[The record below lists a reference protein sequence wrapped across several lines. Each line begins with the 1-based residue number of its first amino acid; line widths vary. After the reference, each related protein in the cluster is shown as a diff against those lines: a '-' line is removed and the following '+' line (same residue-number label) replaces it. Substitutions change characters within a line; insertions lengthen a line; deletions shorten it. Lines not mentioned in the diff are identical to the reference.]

1 MIVNPQLF
9 NYRLIISSL
18 IVAIAVLTVFSFSNY
33 ISIEQ
38 QKNAIEEEKKLVE
51 SELSQ
56 MISTNDDLTSV
67 NTSLSSELEDAKQNT
82 KIALDSLRLLNSD
95 LSVIAKYKD
104 QARGLVSKNKRLE
117 ASVETLET
125 TNAELEEDVREAEE
139 ALKLQQD
146 ENTVLTEVNES
157 LKTTIE
163 EASALKAMAFDVSSY
178 NTVLGRKLATTKAS
192 KTNVID
198 VCITLAENVLTKPGK
213 KDIYIQIV
221 DPRNNV
227 FADKGVA
234 KFDDSSL
241 IYSAKTTVHYRNQS
255 MGVCTAIGASKQEMP
270 LLEGKYYISAFHNGV
285 KLGSTEIYLK

>member
-18 IVAIAVLTVFSFSNY
+18 IVVIAVLTVFSFSNY

-56 MISTNDDLTSV
+56 MISRNDDLTTV
-67 NTSLSSELEDAKQNT
+67 NTSLSSQLEDAQQNT

-95 LSVIAKYKD
+95 LSVIAKYKN
-104 QARGLVSKNKRLE
+104 QARGLVSKNKTLE
-117 ASVETLET
+117 ASVESLES
-125 TNAELEEDVREAEE
+125 TNVVLEKEVEEVTKELELQ
-139 ALKLQQD
+139 LK
-146 ENTVLTEVNES
+146 ENIVLGEVNES

-163 EASALKAMAFDVSSY
+163 SAAVLKAMAFDVSAY
-178 NTVLGRKLATTKAS
+178 NTVLGRNITTSKAS
-192 KTNVID
+192 KTNVLD
-198 VCITLAENVLTKPGK
+198 VCITLAENVLTNQGK

-221 DPRNNV
+221 DPKNNV

-234 KFDDSSL
+234 KFGESSL
-241 IYSAKTTVHYRNQS
+241 IYSAKTTIHYRNQS
-255 MGVCTAIGASKQEMP
+255 MEVCTAIGASKEEMP
-270 LLEGKYYISAFHNGV
+270 LASGRYYINAFHNGT